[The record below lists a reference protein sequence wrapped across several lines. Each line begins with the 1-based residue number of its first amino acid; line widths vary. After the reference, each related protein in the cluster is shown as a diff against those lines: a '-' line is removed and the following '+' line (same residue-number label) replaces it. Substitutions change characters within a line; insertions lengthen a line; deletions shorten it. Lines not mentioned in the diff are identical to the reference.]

1 MNVLISGLFQTKA
14 PLSHISESISTTTY
28 LVEDRIL
35 QPDGQSV
42 KSVFAYSGNAW
53 RGHLRDLSAVALLML
68 LGAPRLRLP
77 AFQLLFSGGSIGG
90 EQKTDLAEARRLR
103 RQLSNIALFGGGV
116 GNQILSGKINVSSS
130 YPLCREAIPA
140 LPEQYHEAASRVSYS
155 DLTFQKSFS
164 RCDDEKN
171 VRFEGYLPSADDLLA
186 ETPSAKGKKA
196 PAEKKEQA
204 TQQRLTAELL
214 AVGVSLYSSIIA
226 IDLNELELG
235 CLLSALEMFSYC
247 PMIGGQRGRG
257 HGLVSLDYTFTD
269 LDAGAS
275 EPLVTIPRCGAFQ
288 MSVRAQAAQSAYRHQ
303 VMAQREALL
312 DGEGRQSE
320 LGALLLEAA

>member
-1 MNVLISGLFQTKA
+1 MRLPQLLKWWRPTNEQQPYPIRMGLLFWRGLPAAGAEKRRA
-14 PLSHISESISTTTY
+14 LRP
-28 LVEDRIL
+28 
-35 QPDGQSV
+35 GQSMR
-42 KSVFAYSGNAW
+42 F
-53 RGHLRDLSAVALLML
+53 LRW
-68 LGAPRLRLP
+68 
-77 AFQLLFSGGSIGG
+77 
-90 EQKTDLAEARRLR
+90 
-103 RQLSNIALFGGGV
+103 
-116 GNQILSGKINVSSS
+116 
-130 YPLCREAIPA
+130 REAIPA
-140 LPEQYHEAASRVSYS
+140 LPEQYRKAASRVSYS

-171 VRFEGYLPSADDLLA
+171 VRFESYLPSADDLLA
-186 ETPSAKGKKA
+186 EAPSAKGKKA

-269 LDAGAS
+269 LDAGTS

-303 VMAQREALL
+303 VMSQREALM